1 MISTCTIVSC
11 IIYLMDIKFDRV
23 YLLFIIHL
31 FVHIIYY
38 L

>member
-1 MISTCTIVSC
+1 
-11 IIYLMDIKFDRV
+11 MDIKFDRV